1 MHQRQD
7 LLAFLDLATELL
19 DLQLR
24 VLQAYNVDH
33 VVTIAREYG
42 FFFEAHELRSAAG
55 SLFSDHWSWLSRARL
70 WHFDRPHP

>member
-24 VLQAYNVDH
+24 VLQAHNVDH

-42 FFFEAHELRSAAG
+42 FFFEAH
-55 SLFSDHWSWLSRARL
+55 
-70 WHFDRPHP
+70 

>member
-24 VLQAYNVDH
+24 VLQAHNVEH

-42 FFFEAHELRSAAG
+42 FFFEAHELRDAAR
-55 SLFSDHWSWLSRARL
+55 SLFSEHWSWLSRARL
-70 WHFDRPHP
+70 WHFDRALP